1 MVSDIHIQHL
11 QKVGG
16 SLDVKIILG
25 LPWWLSGKE
34 FTCQCRRHGFDP
46 WSGKIP
52 HAMKHL
58 GLCAMTT
65 EACMPRA
72 QAPQEKPQQ

>member
-11 QKVGG
+11 QKVDG
-16 SLDVKIILG
+16 SLDVRIILG

-52 HAMKHL
+52 HAARQL
-58 GLCAMTT
+58 SPGTT
-65 EACMPRA
+65 VTEPVLRA
-72 QAPQEKPQQ
+72 RGHNY

>member
-34 FTCQCRRHGFDP
+34 FTCQCMRHGFDP
-46 WSGKIP
+46 WSRKTP
-52 HAMKHL
+52 H
-58 GLCAMTT
+58 GLEQLNTQATTT
-65 EACMPRA
+65 EGSGA
-72 QAPQEKPQQ
+72 